1 MDVNQFAE
9 QIMLR
14 LPYEPNRQQVQLIA
28 ALAHFCSNATPSD
41 SAFILA
47 GYAGT
52 GKTSLCGA
60 LVAALRILEIPV
72 VLMAPTGRAAKVFAS
87 FAHHPATTIHH
98 RIYRPDN
105 SSGAITFS
113 GDVADNPYNDA
124 FFIVDEAS
132 MIPNES
138 ADNPS
143 GFSSNLLADLIHYV
157 YSGQNCKLILIGD
170 TAQLPP
176 VGCPV
181 SPALNPATLRGFG
194 LRVTRAQL
202 TAIARQQ
209 AKSGILYNATLIRNG
224 MASATQSQTNPAISQ
239 QQLPVPKLYARNF
252 SDVRFV
258 PSYDL
263 SDTIASSYSNVG
275 IENTLLITR
284 SNKRA
289 VNFNLAI
296 RNTIL
301 DREEELISGERLMV
315 VKNNYLFSAK
325 IKNLDFIA
333 NGDMVT
339 LKSIIATEH
348 KYGMRF
354 ADAVVNLSYRD
365 IDVPCKIILDTLTS
379 ESPSLTQQES
389 ENLFNKIVTDP
400 DLFSAS
406 TPMRTRIRQMRS
418 NPYFNALQM
427 KYAYAVTCHKAQG
440 GQWDDIFV
448 DMAGIAP
455 EAFTTLDF
463 HRWLYTAI
471 TRATQKIY
479 FANPPQILC
488 DMEID

>member
-9 QIMLR
+9 QIMAK

-60 LVAALRILEIPV
+60 LVAALRLLNIPV

-98 RIYRPDN
+98 RIYRPDTT
-105 SSGAITFS
+105 SGALTFS
-113 GDVADNPYNDA
+113 GDVADNPYNNA
-124 FFIVDEAS
+124 IFIVDEAS
-132 MIPNES
+132 MIPDET
-138 ADNPS
+138 ADSLS
-143 GFSSNLLADLIHYV
+143 GFSSNLLGDLIHYV
-157 YSGQNCKLILIGD
+157 YSGQNCRLILIGD

-176 VGCPV
+176 VGCNI
-181 SPALNPATLRGFG
+181 SPALNPDALRSFG

-224 MASATQSQTNPAISQ
+224 MANANPNSLQSPQS
-239 QQLPVPKLYARNF
+239 QLPVPKLYSVNF
-252 SDVRFV
+252 NDVKFV

-263 SDTIASSYSNVG
+263 SDTIASSFANAG

-301 DREEELISGERLMV
+301 DRDEELIVGERLMV

-339 LKSIIATEH
+339 LKSIIGVEQ

-354 ADAVVNLSYRD
+354 ADIIVNLSYRD
-365 IDVPCKIILDTLTS
+365 IDVPCKIILDTLTG

-389 ENLFNKIVTDP
+389 AKLFNDIATDP
-400 DLFSAS
+400 ELFSPT
-406 TPMRTRIRQMRS
+406 TPMRTRIRLMRS

-440 GQWDDIFV
+440 GQWSDIYV

-455 EAFTTLDF
+455 DAFTTLDF

-471 TRATQKIY
+471 TRATERVY

-488 DMEID
+488 DIEID